1 LAAERKAVYR
11 KEDLKLYFKEFNDAI
26 VKYRIN
32 PADIYNINETGFRI
46 GVIVRR
52 TATK

>member
-11 KEDLKLYFKEFNDAI
+11 KEDLELYFKECNDVI
-26 VKYRIN
+26 VKYEIN
-32 PADIYNINETGFRI
+32 PADIYNIDKTGFRI
-46 GVIVRR
+46 RVIVGR